1 MTNYTEDKEVKI
13 PAAIHFLRLGYEYE
27 CVTDIF
33 KDIDYDTGIYKKRFK
48 NGLTKINE
56 NFDEYDVNSIISEI
70 SRTIKKDDSGKEFYE
85 WLTNP
90 GDKVKL
96 IDFENIGKNDFAITC
111 ELRFYKNTNSYEYFR
126 PDIITLINGIP
137 LSFLE
142 VKHKTHN
149 YRGLIEETERIDKRQ
164 LKYKKF
170 FNMFQIMTFSN
181 NEENKK
187 HEGIVDGSIYSTP
200 TNKKYEKYYWIID
213 DEKFVYNHDLIDD
226 TETESDKNKISAD
239 CTYEPENT
247 DIDTPVNRFITSVY
261 DKNRLLC
268 QIKNGIEY
276 LENCKCLKEY
286 PNFSEE
292 IKLEEI

>member
-1 MTNYTEDKEVKI
+1 MTDNIEYIEDKEVKI

-33 KDIDYDTGIYKKRFK
+33 NDIDYDTSIYKKRFK
-48 NGLTKINE
+48 AGLKKINE
-56 NFDEYDVNSIISEI
+56 DIDENEVDTIISKI
-70 SRTIKKDDSGKEFYE
+70 SKTIQKDDFGKEFHE
-85 WLTNP
+85 WLINP
-90 GDKVKL
+90 GNEVKL
-96 IDFENIGKNDFAITC
+96 IDFENIENNDFAITC
-111 ELRFYKNTNSYEYFR
+111 ELRFYVKTNSYDYFR

-149 YRGLIEETERIDKRQ
+149 YCGLKDETDRIAKRQ
-164 LKYKKF
+164 EEYTKF

-200 TNKKYEKYYWIID
+200 NKDYPEYYWITD
-213 DEKFVYNHDLIDD
+213 DDNFFNEHDFANPVKECYI
-226 TETESDKNKISAD
+226 NKILKD

-247 DIDTPVNRFITSVY
+247 DIDTPINRFITSIY
-261 DKNRLLC
+261 DKNRLMYL
-268 QIKNGIEY
+268 IKDGIGYDENGKY
-276 LENCKCLKEY
+276 LKECFD
-286 PNFSEE
+286 FSKKR
-292 IKLEEI
+292 IL

>member
-1 MTNYTEDKEVKI
+1 MINYIEDEEVKI
-13 PAAIHFLRLGYEYE
+13 PAAVHFLRLGYEYE
-27 CVTDIF
+27 CVTEIF
-33 KDIDYDTGIYKKRFK
+33 NDLDYDTGIHKKRLK
-48 NGLTKINE
+48 SGLKKINE
-56 NFDEYDVNSIISEI
+56 NFDENDVSSIISEI
-70 SRTIKKDDSGKEFYE
+70 SRTIKKDESGKEFYD

-96 IDFENIGKNDFAITC
+96 IDFENIEKNDFTITC
-111 ELRFYKNTNSYEYFR
+111 ELRFYEKTNTYNYFR
-126 PDIITLINGIP
+126 PDITTMINGIP

-149 YRGLIEETERIDKRQ
+149 YCGLKEETDRITERQSD
-164 LKYKKF
+164 YGKF

-200 TNKKYEKYYWIID
+200 NKEDQKYYWIID
-213 DEKFVYNHDLIDD
+213 DKEFFYKHEFINDSEI
-226 TETESDKNKISAD
+226 ESDKNKIVAD

-247 DIDTPVNRFITSVY
+247 DIDTPTNRFITSIY

-268 QIKNGIEY
+268 LIKDGIEY
-276 LENCKCLKEY
+276 RENGKYLKEY
-286 PNFSEE
+286 PASSEK
-292 IKLEEI
+292 IIL